1 MAKQNISIK
10 QGDSLTIEET
20 ITGVASLEGYSAKLY
35 IKTVSGQEVDVI
47 TGAIAAL
54 VITYDLLN
62 EATKAYATGTHKYET
77 KVYDAEDHVF
87 TPSEGAFIVEAALVN
102 DPS

>member
-10 QGDSLTIEET
+10 QGDSLTIET

-54 VITYDLLN
+54 VITYDL
-62 EATKAYATGTHKYET
+62 
-77 KVYDAEDHVF
+77 
-87 TPSEGAFIVEAALVN
+87 
-102 DPS
+102 